1 MPPKINPSDSRS
13 RGRGGQRGQGGR
25 GAGDGRGAWGG
36 RGAWSG
42 QPAWGSRGGGSGGGS
57 GSGSGGPVEPRP
69 NPGPPSYLA
78 RPPPGPKTP
87 LVAPHVTTVGVK
99 RKEYGTQGF
108 KCKII
113 TNHFPVTIPED
124 VITHYDGKS

>member
-1 MPPKINPSDSRS
+1 MPPKINPSDSRN
-13 RGRGGQRGQGGR
+13 RGRGGQRGQGAR

-42 QPAWGSRGGGSGGGS
+42 QAAWGSRGGGS

>member
-57 GSGSGGPVEPRP
+57 GSGGPVEPRP
-69 NPGPPSYLA
+69 NPGPPAYLA

>member
-42 QPAWGSRGGGSGGGS
+42 QPAWGSRGGGSGG